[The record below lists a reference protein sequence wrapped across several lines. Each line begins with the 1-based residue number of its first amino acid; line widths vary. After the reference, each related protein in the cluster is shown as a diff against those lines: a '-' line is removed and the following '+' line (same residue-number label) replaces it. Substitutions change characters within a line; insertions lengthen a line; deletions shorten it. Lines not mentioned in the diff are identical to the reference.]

1 MGIGNETD
9 ASAAGD
15 RRSGFEG
22 KGRMKGYAAAFGLLL
37 AVTGCYAG
45 ADENGSP
52 LDTFGG
58 TPTETGDAPDDDTA
72 GEGDSGNSGGGD
84 SGNSG
89 EDDSGGDDS
98 GGGMELE
105 PLTTDEVR
113 FYLGTLAPALAGRS
127 LTYDENTRI
136 QAEGEPAIE
145 ALIEEWT
152 ASPGFAESMRDMVQN
167 ELQASGERDGI
178 DFELPGNLVAQVV
191 GENLPWSTILTADY
205 CVDADGAMIECD
217 TGAPYEAGVLVTRAY
232 LIPNKGRFNL
242 TRALR
247 MLEVF
252 ACRGYPMEPDI
263 QIPVD
268 KDIFIPMFRAQTPEE
283 QTEEEA
289 LGGFGNGAGCYTC
302 HSQFGAHAQFF
313 VKFDD
318 DGLWQADATG
328 LQAEG
333 LQENGQPYELGTSY
347 NGLNASHFED
357 PADASYE
364 GSQMFGE
371 NVANLREAA
380 EVMAEHP
387 LFYSC
392 AAKNLIGHA
401 FGRASGTSEEIAQ
414 DLVTS
419 LAEDVMVIS
428 DDPTVREIA
437 MTVFTNEEVIRAAV
451 KALEE

>member
-1 MGIGNETD
+1 MKRQ
-9 ASAAGD
+9 AAV
-15 RRSGFEG
+15 
-22 KGRMKGYAAAFGLLL
+22 FGLLL
-37 AVTGCYAG
+37 AVSGCYAG
-45 ADENGSP
+45 TDDGGLP

-58 TPTETGDAPDDDTA
+58 VPTETADVPDD
-72 GEGDSGNSGGGD
+72 GGGSD
-84 SGNSG
+84 A
-89 EDDSGGDDS
+89 DDDDD
-98 GGGMELE
+98 GGGSGDNADEDPDGDRTNGTVELA
-105 PLTTDEVR
+105 PLTTAEVR

-136 QAEGEPAIE
+136 QAEGEDAIE

-191 GENLPWSTILTADY
+191 TDDLPWSTILTADY
-205 CVDADGAMIECD
+205 CVDATGAMIECD

-268 KDIFIPMFRAQTPEE
+268 KDIFIPMFQAQTPEE

-313 VKFDD
+313 VKFDE
-318 DGLWQADATG
+318 DGLWQTDATG

-347 NGLNASHFED
+347 DGLNASHFAD
-357 PADASYE
+357 PIDASYE

-371 NVANLREAA
+371 DVANLREAA
-380 EVMAEHP
+380 EVLADHP

-401 FGRASGTSEEIAQ
+401 FGRQSGTSEEIAQ
-414 DLVTS
+414 ELVTS

-428 DDPTVREIA
+428 DDPSVREIA
-437 MTVFTNEEVIRAAV
+437 LTVFTNEEVIRAAV